1 MTRAALPL
9 IVWAAQFTA
18 CYIVVALGCRATQP
32 RPGEV
37 SALVALIT
45 GAGLVVTLSLLV
57 SSYRRLDRLWLTEA
71 YDEPQD
77 RSAFMAFTSM
87 LFATLSLL
95 GMTWVAWGVQLVGGC
110 G

>member
-9 IVWAAQFTA
+9 IVWAAHFTA
-18 CYIVVALGCRATQP
+18 CYVTVAIGCNAARP
-32 RPGEV
+32 RPAEV
-37 SALVALIT
+37 SAIVALLT
-45 GAGLVVTLSLLV
+45 GAGLVITLSLLV
-57 SSYRRLDRLWLTEA
+57 SSYRTLGRLWLTEA

-95 GMTWVAWGVQLVGGC
+95 GMTWVAWGVQLIGGC